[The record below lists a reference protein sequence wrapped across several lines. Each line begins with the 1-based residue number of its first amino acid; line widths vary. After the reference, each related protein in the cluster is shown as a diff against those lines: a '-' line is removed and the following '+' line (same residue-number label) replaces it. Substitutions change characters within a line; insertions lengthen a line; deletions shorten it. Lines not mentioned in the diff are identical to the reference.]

1 MPVQG
6 GKLRQIQCILELKEK
21 NEDLRELKV
30 GRVHGVEFWKENSA
44 SERAAKI
51 SGEIPAHQAQQSR
64 GLVGCACKNTEQQR
78 SPKTHRSRKRG
89 RISLY
94 SSNQNRKTV

>member
-1 MPVQG
+1 MSMQG
-6 GKLRQIQCILELKEK
+6 GKLRQIQCILDLKEK

-51 SGEIPAHQAQQSR
+51 SGENPTRHAQQNR
-64 GLVGCACKNTEQQR
+64 GLVRCACKDTEQQR
-78 SPKTHRSRKRG
+78 SPRTHRSRKRA
-89 RISLY
+89 RRSLY
-94 SSNQNRKTV
+94 SQKPE